1 MYGTLALGLLPGSS
15 ARSLFRPV
23 GVARASRTAGTL
35 HCPGMASL
43 LSGIVLVVALGVA
56 AVAGIALLVG
66 LFRVSGRR
74 LG

>member
-1 MYGTLALGLLPGSS
+1 
-15 ARSLFRPV
+15 
-23 GVARASRTAGTL
+23 
-35 HCPGMASL
+35 MASL
-43 LSGIVLVVALGVA
+43 LSGLVLVIALGLA